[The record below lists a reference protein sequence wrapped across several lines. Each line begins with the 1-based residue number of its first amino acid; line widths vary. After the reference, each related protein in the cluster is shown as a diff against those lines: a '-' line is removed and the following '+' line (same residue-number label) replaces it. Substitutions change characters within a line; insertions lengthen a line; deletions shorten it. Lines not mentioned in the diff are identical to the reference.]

1 MRVDIITLF
10 PEQLEAILSASI
22 LGRAQ
27 ASGHLRLALHN
38 LRDYSEDKWGRVDDY
53 PYGGDAGMVLR
64 IEPVAKAIE
73 ALQAECHYDE
83 VIFCT
88 PDAKVFT
95 QKIANQLSLKE
106 NLLFLCGH
114 YKGIDQRIREHF
126 ITLEISIGDYVLT
139 GGELAV
145 AAVVDATVRLL
156 PGVLGDAESALS
168 DSFQDGLLAPPLY
181 TRPEEFRGWQV
192 PQVLLSG
199 HAAKI
204 EQWREEEAYNRTAAI
219 RPDLIEELNK
229 NIPK

>member
-1 MRVDIITLF
+1 MRIDIITLF
-10 PEQLEAILSASI
+10 PEQLEAVLSSSI

-27 ASGHLRLALHN
+27 TSGHLQLHLHN

-73 ALQAECHYDE
+73 SLQGERAYDE

-88 PDAKVFT
+88 PDAEVLT
-95 QKIANQLSLKE
+95 QKRANQLSLYQ

-114 YKGIDQRIREHF
+114 YKGIDQRIRDHF
-126 ITLEISIGDYVLT
+126 ITLELSVGDYVLT
-139 GGELAV
+139 GGGLPV
-145 AAVVDATVRLL
+145 ATVVDATVRLL

-181 TRPEEFRGWQV
+181 TRPDNFRGWKV
-192 PQVLLSG
+192 PEVLLSG

-204 EQWREEEAYNRTAAI
+204 SQWQEEEALRRTQTI
-219 RPDLIEELNK
+219 RPDLLEKLNPTK
-229 NIPK
+229 